1 MSQQNVVRFLER
13 LASDRSV
20 AGEVGHIER
29 NGGPDAVRQLIEV
42 AEKAGYA
49 FTESELQEILFA
61 ARQHSSGELADDELE
76 QVAAGTGD
84 MSLQETSLD
93 QTVLDESA
101 SFAAVSNILKTK
113 HDTTKNSISNVR

>member
-20 AGEVGHIER
+20 ADEVGHIER

>member
-20 AGEVGHIER
+20 ADEVGHIER

-49 FTESELQEILFA
+49 FTESELEEILFA